1 MAFDNTLAGGFMFP
15 QSATQTGGYTK
26 VEGFACAYICA
37 WIQASGRLPTTDN
50 ERDQIADLAI
60 QMAKR
65 TGVKVTSY
73 ETT

>member
-1 MAFDNTLAGGFMFP
+1 MAFDNTPSGGYMFP
-15 QSATQTGGYTK
+15 QSESQTGGFTK

-37 WIQASGRLPTTDN
+37 WIQASKRLPTTDT
-50 ERDQIADLAI
+50 ERDMIADLAI
-60 QMAKR
+60 RLAAR